1 VPAPSPRPRSRRST
15 RPVLAAGAAA
25 LLGLVALT
33 VGGCG
38 VGPDAQTNSHTGP
51 RNDAQAG
58 AGELVS
64 RGLVLVMD
72 DTGRASLIGT
82 VVNQGGDADSLTAVE
97 VTGATAALALG
108 TTATTQVALPAR
120 TSLQFGYGQRS
131 IVVQGL
137 PPLLGRFVDV
147 TMVYGKAGRATAPVL
162 TVPAAGI
169 YEGLGPATA

>member
-1 VPAPSPRPRSRRST
+1 MPAPSTRPQSRRFS
-15 RPVLAAGAAA
+15 RPIAAAGAAA
-25 LLGLVALT
+25 LLGLVTLT
-33 VGGCG
+33 GCG

-82 VVNQGGDADSLTAVE
+82 VVNQGGDADSLTE
-97 VTGATAALALG
+97 VVVNGGTTALTLG
-108 TTATTQVALPAR
+108 TTPTTQVALPAR

-147 TMVYGKAGRATAPVL
+147 TFVYGKAGRATASVL

-169 YEGLGPATA
+169 YADLGPVAA